1 MEPYLRWVQMRAIKI
16 RMPYPRQEVL
26 PLKELVLYFMNDKE
40 KLQITFNKVQ
50 QEKNSWRNKYQILSI
65 ENAKI
70 QKILKE
76 KDTLIEIL
84 EQHVIEK
91 DELFSSEIHS
101 GTPYAWRRSADT
113 STTEGARLKR
123 QKRIH
128 QQMVGSPPER
138 MFQNS

>member
-1 MEPYLRWVQMRAIKI
+1 
-16 RMPYPRQEVL
+16 
-26 PLKELVLYFMNDKE
+26 MNDKE
-40 KLQITFNKVQ
+40 KLQIPFNKVQ
-50 QEKNSWRNKYQILSI
+50 QEKNSWRNKYRILSV

-76 KDTLIEIL
+76 RDALIEIL

-91 DELFSSEIHS
+91 DELFSSENHS
-101 GTPYAWRRSADT
+101 GTPYTWRRSADT
-113 STTEGARLKR
+113 STTEEARLKR

-128 QQMVGSPPER
+128 QQMIGSPPER

>member
-1 MEPYLRWVQMRAIKI
+1 MK
-16 RMPYPRQEVL
+16 
-26 PLKELVLYFMNDKE
+26 DKE
-40 KLQITFNKVQ
+40 KLQIGFNKVR
-50 QEKNSWRNKYQILSI
+50 QEKSSWRNKYRILSV

-76 KDTLIEIL
+76 RDALIEIL

-91 DELFSSEIHS
+91 DELFSSENHF
-101 GTPYAWRRSADT
+101 GTPYTWRRSADT
-113 STTEGARLKR
+113 STIKEARMKR

-128 QQMVGSPPER
+128 QQMVASLET

>member
-1 MEPYLRWVQMRAIKI
+1 
-16 RMPYPRQEVL
+16 MPYPRQEVL
-26 PLKELVLYFMNDKE
+26 SLKDHVLYFMNDKE
-40 KLQITFNKVQ
+40 KLQIALNKVQ
-50 QEKNSWRNKYQILSI
+50 QERNSWRNKYRILSV

-76 KDTLIEIL
+76 KEALIEIL

-91 DELFSSEIHS
+91 DELFSSENHS
-101 GTPYAWRRSADT
+101 GNPYNWQRSADT
-113 STTEGARLKR
+113 LTTKEARLKR